1 MIKLKFLKWFENY
14 WYHYKWL
21 TLALVFVLILLVVG
35 IRSCANHSEIDLH
48 IVYFSNTTL
57 HDREMEALK
66 KSLINN
72 NVVKDLDGDG
82 KISIHI
88 EPIVHSFDVDAPLQ
102 QGTMEKLQTILY
114 AGDHTLMLVHEY
126 ALEDY
131 AQFFEDIS
139 HKAAESNKTYVSPLE
154 NYISGISVEGNT
166 YLERIGINTENL
178 YVAMRR
184 MRENEKDSK
193 KAQRLFKQGYEAM
206 DFILKYNE

>member
-1 MIKLKFLKWFENY
+1 MKKWFENY

-21 TLALVFVLILLVVG
+21 TLALVFVIILLVAGV
-35 IRSCANHSEIDLH
+35 RSCLNRSETDLQ

-57 HDREMEALK
+57 HNSEMEALK
-66 KSLINN
+66 QSLIDN

-88 EPIVHSFDVDAPLQ
+88 EPIVHSFDVDDSLQ
-102 QGTMEKLQTILY
+102 QGSMEKLQTILY
-114 AGDHTLMLVHEY
+114 AGDHTLMLSHEY

-139 HKAAESNKTYVSPLE
+139 HKAKENDKTFVNPEE
-154 NYISGISVEGNT
+154 NYISGISVENND
-166 YLERIGINTENL
+166 YLKEIGINTENL

-184 MRENEKDSK
+184 MREKEKSDEK
-193 KAQRLFKQGYEAM
+193 TQKLFDQGYKAM
-206 DFILKYNE
+206 DYILEYNK